1 MDIRAILASLD
12 NSYDSDLE
20 ALFRAIFK
28 AELPSEYV
36 LGEARKLNE
45 FKEVIKRHSD
55 DDTLR

>member
-1 MDIRAILASLD
+1 MDVRAILASLD

-36 LGEARKLNE
+36 LGEARQLNNL
-45 FKEVIKRHSD
+45 KEVIKKNS
-55 DDTLR
+55 DDTL